1 MGWEKK
7 KDLKTWLIAPCS
19 ITYFQTQTNYMY
31 VCSSLFVQELLLPPK
46 HGGGEGTHLP
56 SVGCS
61 TTFAEGGGAG
71 GMPPPLLGSEQP
83 LVDK

>member
-1 MGWEKK
+1 MGWDYITEKK

-31 VCSSLFVQELLLPPK
+31 VCSSAIRPGVALTSQAW
-46 HGGGEGTHLP
+46 GEGTHLP

-61 TTFAEGGGAG
+61 Y
-71 GMPPPLLGSEQP
+71 L
-83 LVDK
+83 